1 MQHVVKMAIKV
12 KCPTCGREC
21 EYSDKNP
28 YRPFCC
34 ERCRLIDLG
43 AWAEGKYSIKD
54 KPMEGDDDLDISAD
68 ALATGKIAAHKAD
81 LESRTTFSLLLALI
95 PVPSPAKLD
104 AVNLLTCRI
113 DTSVLRDISAL
124 RVSGGN
130 ARNANT
136 QWRADK

>member
-68 ALATGKIAAHKAD
+68 ALATGQNRLSQGRFRKVK
-81 LESRTTFSLLLALI
+81 LLSR
-95 PVPSPAKLD
+95 
-104 AVNLLTCRI
+104 RY
-113 DTSVLRDISAL
+113 LR
-124 RVSGGN
+124 
-130 ARNANT
+130 
-136 QWRADK
+136 